1 MIYIDCPKC
10 TKSTL
15 VHHVE
20 NIYHGQRV
28 ICTGCRR
35 VIEIHLSLE
44 NIPGSVQEGITTWEK
59 EQLGPAITLE
69 KK

>member
-20 NIYHGQRV
+20 NIHDGQRV
-28 ICTGCRR
+28 ICIGCRR

-44 NIPGSVQEGITTWEK
+44 NIPGSAQE
-59 EQLGPAITLE
+59 
-69 KK
+69 